1 MVSGMSITFKNA
13 ILTLALVLTTLGA
26 NASVHGDVN
35 FDNEVNIADV
45 NAVIDMILGGNVTAA
60 GDVNNDGEVNIAD
73 VNVLIDI
80 ILDNGQTPEPYDGP
94 VVGGD
99 ISMLTKYEAHQ
110 RLAASRYGI
119 TTAHYYDINGQ
130 VIDDVI
136 TWTKQQG
143 WNAARVRLFVNP
155 ANASAADVGQGVI
168 QNLDTVIVLGH
179 RIKAAGMQF
188 MLDFHYSDSWAD
200 PVKQYTPAEWAG
212 LDDDALTQ
220 RVYEYTRDCLRALN
234 AAGATPDY
242 IQTGNEI
249 SYGMLWGPVGTPASQ
264 LKKCY
269 SGDETNW
276 ERFTNLLKAAGRA
289 CREECPNAKI
299 ILHTERVAK
308 PSILLNFYNQ
318 MRNKQVDYDIIGLS
332 YYPYYHGLLSNL
344 RNAINNLSNSYQD
357 KDIMIVETGYCYKYA
372 ISGDYDPS
380 STWPITLEGQRKFTA
395 DLIALLSPYL
405 RVKGLFWWFPE
416 ANEYGLGGSHWSQLH
431 VNDAW
436 YNAGLWSH
444 ETGRAT
450 PALYELK
457 TFVERP

>member
-1 MVSGMSITFKNA
+1 MA
-13 ILTLALVLTTLGA
+13 LALIAISA
-26 NASVHGDVN
+26 NAAVKGDVN
-35 FDNEVNIADV
+35 NDSEVNIADVNAVIEMILTANPGAAGDVNGDNEVNIADV
-45 NAVIDMILGGNVTAA
+45 NAIIDVILGG
-60 GDVNNDGEVNIAD
+60 GE
-73 VNVLIDI
+73 
-80 ILDNGQTPEPYDGP
+80 QPPYNGP

-110 RLAASRYGI
+110 RMALRYGI
-119 TTAHYYDINGQ
+119 TNAHYYDVNGQ
-130 VIDDVI
+130 IIDDVI

-155 ANASAADVGQGVI
+155 ENASAADKGQGVI
-168 QNLDTVIVLGH
+168 QNLDTVKVLGR
-179 RIKAAGMQF
+179 RIKEAGMQF

-200 PVKQYTPAEWAG
+200 PVKQFTPAEWAG

-220 RVYEYTRDCLRALN
+220 KVYEYTRDCLRALK

-249 SYGMLWGPVGTPASQ
+249 SYGMLWGPVGTPNSQ

-289 CREECPNAKI
+289 CREECPQAKI

-308 PSILLNFYNQ
+308 PSIMLNFYNQ
-318 MRNKQVDYDIIGLS
+318 MKSKQVDYDIIGLS
-332 YYPYYHGLLSNL
+332 YYPYYHGGLTNL
-344 RNAINNLSNSYQD
+344 ANALNNLTNSYQD
-357 KDIMIVETGYCYKYA
+357 KDIMIVETGYCYHYA
-372 ISGDYDPS
+372 ITGDYDLS
-380 STWPITLEGQRKFTA
+380 STWPITYEGQRKFTA
-395 DLIALLSPYL
+395 DLVARLKPYSK
-405 RVKGLFWWFPE
+405 VKGLFWWFPE
-416 ANEYGLGGSHWSQLH
+416 ANEYGLGGNYWNTLH

-436 YNAGLWSH
+436 YNAGLWDH
-444 ETGRAT
+444 QTGRAL

-457 TFVERP
+457 SFVE

>member
-1 MVSGMSITFKNA
+1 MNRLLSI
-13 ILTLALVLTTLGA
+13 ICLTLALTTVSA
-26 NASVHGDVN
+26 NAAVYGDVN
-35 FDNEVNIADV
+35 GDQEVNIADV
-45 NAVIDMILGGNVTAA
+45 NAVIDMILTANDELA
-60 GDVNNDGEVNIAD
+60 GDVNNDGEINIAD
-73 VNVLIDI
+73 VNSVIEV
-80 ILDNGQTPEPYDGP
+80 ILGLHEDPVYDGP

-110 RLAASRYGI
+110 RMALRYGI
-119 TTAHYYDINGQ
+119 TNAHYYDLNGA

-155 ANASAADVGQGVI
+155 ANASAADKGQGVI
-168 QNLDTVIVLGH
+168 QNLDTVKVLGR
-179 RIKAAGMQF
+179 RIKEAGMQF

-200 PVKQYTPAEWAG
+200 PVKQFTPAEWAG

-220 RVYEYTRDCLRALN
+220 RIYEYTRDCLRALK

-249 SYGMLWGPVGTPASQ
+249 SYGMLWGPVGTPNSQ

-289 CREECPNAKI
+289 CREECPQAKI

-308 PSILLNFYNQ
+308 PNILLNFYDQ
-318 MRNKQVDYDIIGLS
+318 MKSKQVDYDIIGLS
-332 YYPYYHGLLSNL
+332 YYPYYHGGLTNL
-344 RNAINNLSNSYQD
+344 ANVLNKLANNYQD
-357 KDIMIVETGYCYKYA
+357 KDIMIVETGY
-372 ISGDYDPS
+372 
-380 STWPITLEGQRKFTA
+380 EGQRKFTA
-395 DLIALLSPYL
+395 DLVARLKPYSK
-405 RVKGLFWWFPE
+405 VKGLFWWFPE
-416 ANEYGLGGSHWSQLH
+416 ANEYGLGGNYWNTLH

-436 YNAGLWSH
+436 YNAGLWDH
-444 ETGRAT
+444 QTGRAL

-457 TFVERP
+457 SFVE